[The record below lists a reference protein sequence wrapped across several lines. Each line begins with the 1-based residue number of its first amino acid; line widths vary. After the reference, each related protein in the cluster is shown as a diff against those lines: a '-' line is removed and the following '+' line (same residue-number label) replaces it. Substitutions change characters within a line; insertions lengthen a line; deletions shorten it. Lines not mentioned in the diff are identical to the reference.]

1 MKKIFK
7 RFLRDKRAITPVLSH
22 LLLTVVAVAIM
33 SLATSAT
40 FMITTNLRQTMGE
53 RVVVE
58 DVWFNSAAGTV
69 DVYMRNVGKADLQVP
84 AIFVADIQVSN
95 VYVNHVRQSFNGNAT
110 SLQVN
115 KQGLLNIAFSWD
127 SGEAYYI
134 DIVTKRGTHIAEY
147 YKAP

>member
-1 MKKIFK
+1 VRKFF
-7 RFLRDKRAITPVLSH
+7 RRLLRDKRAITPVLSH

-58 DVWFNSAAGTV
+58 DVWFNSEAGTV
-69 DVYMRNVGKADLQVP
+69 DVYVRNVGKAD
-84 AIFVADIQVSN
+84 IQFSN
-95 VYVNHVRQSFNGNAT
+95 VYVNHVSQSFSGVS
-110 SLQVN
+110 SLEVN
-115 KQGLLNIAFSWD
+115 KQGWLRLAFSWD
-127 SGEAYYI
+127 PEEAYYI
-134 DIVTKRGTHIAEY
+134 DIVTKRGTHIADY

>member
-1 MKKIFK
+1 VKQLK

-53 RVVVE
+53 RVIVE
-58 DVWFNSAAGTV
+58 DVWFNNATGTV
-69 DVYMRNVGKADLQVP
+69 DVYMRNVGKS
-84 AIFVADIQVSN
+84 DIQVSN
-95 VYVNHVRQSFNGNAT
+95 VYVNHESQSFSGLS

-115 KQGLLNIAFSWD
+115 KHDWLRIAYTWE
-127 SGEAYYI
+127 SGKAYYI
-134 DIVTKRGTHIAEY
+134 DIVTKRGTHVASY

>member
-7 RFLRDKRAITPVLSH
+7 RFLRDKRGITPVLSH

-40 FMITTNLRQTMGE
+40 FVITTNLRQTMGE

-58 DVWFNSAAGTV
+58 DVWFNSAGTV
-69 DVYMRNVGKADLQVP
+69 DIYLRNVGKTDLQ
-84 AIFVADIQVSN
+84 ISG
-95 VYVNHVRQSFNGNAT
+95 VYVNHTGQSFNVLSRLN
-110 SLQVN
+110 VN
-115 KQGLLNIAFSWD
+115 KHDWLRIAYSWD
-127 SGEAYYI
+127 SGESYYI
-134 DIVTKRGTHIAEY
+134 DIVTKRGTHVASY

>member
-1 MKKIFK
+1 MKKFVK

-40 FMITTNLRQTMGE
+40 FVITTNLRQTMGE

-58 DVWFNSAAGTV
+58 DVWFNSSAGTV
-69 DVYMRNVGKADLQVP
+69 DVYMRNVGKAD
-84 AIFVADIQVSN
+84 IQVSG
-95 VYVNHVRQSFNGNAT
+95 VYVNHVGQSFNENA
-110 SLQVN
+110 SRLQVN
-115 KQGLLNIAFSWD
+115 KQGWLSIACSWET
-127 SGEAYYI
+127 GKAYYI
-134 DIVTKRGTHIAEY
+134 DIITNRGTHIADY